1 MKALIFPGQG
11 SQFEGMGKDLY
22 ESSDQAKKIFN
33 NSNNILGFDITDVMF
48 NGSKDDLKKTDITQ
62 PAIFIHSYVCYEL
75 GKVRR
80 PDAYAGHSLGEF
92 TALVCSG
99 SLSFEDGLGLVLE
112 RARAMNSACSE
123 SDSTMAAILGLEDD
137 LVKKICKDFDDI
149 DPANFNCNGQVVISG
164 SSETMPTVCDVF
176 KENGAKAIP
185 LMVGGGFHSKY
196 MEPAKSKLED
206 AINSMTFAKPNAPIY
221 QNVDS
226 KGNEDINL
234 IKENLI
240 SQLTSPVLW
249 TQTINNMISDNIN
262 LFIECGPGRVLQGLV
277 KKINRDINF
286 RGHSIESITDTI
298 IRRMDD
304 YVYYIVP
311 QFSRTH
317 INFQRVPT
325 VDTSNP
331 FGYSKI
337 PEEEE
342 SFIVIK
348 FNARIN
354 TIEYQ
359 DIISEIPGFM
369 TRQDTI
375 VVPGARGSDAMKIIL
390 GPRIQE
396 LVEAGRIKRSKI

>member
-33 NSNNILGFDITDVMF
+33 NSNDILGFDITDVMF

-149 DPANFNCNGQVVISG
+149 DPANFNCKGQVVISG
-164 SSETMPTVCDVF
+164 SSETMPTVCEVF

-206 AINSMTFAKPNAPIY
+206 VINSMTFAKPNAPIY

-277 KKINRDINF
+277 KKINRDIKT
-286 RGHSIESITDTI
+286 ESII
-298 IRRMDD
+298 
-304 YVYYIVP
+304 
-311 QFSRTH
+311 
-317 INFQRVPT
+317 
-325 VDTSNP
+325 
-331 FGYSKI
+331 
-337 PEEEE
+337 
-342 SFIVIK
+342 
-348 FNARIN
+348 
-354 TIEYQ
+354 
-359 DIISEIPGFM
+359 
-369 TRQDTI
+369 
-375 VVPGARGSDAMKIIL
+375 
-390 GPRIQE
+390 
-396 LVEAGRIKRSKI
+396 